1 MRQFVVFQSL
11 WAMQTEPGSLDA
23 QLDRIAAAG
32 FDGVTDHYYNAADVA
47 RLHAATAARG
57 LQIEGQLFP
66 QNVDDL
72 AAALDVI
79 GRHGC
84 HHLTLQ
90 ADVRPRTQAEA
101 GRLIEGW
108 QRLAEQADFPIL
120 LETHR
125 YRLTNDLTFTL
136 DLLAQMPDLKLLADL
151 SHYVVGRELPEP
163 GVAEDDEQIH
173 TILRHSWGFH
183 GRVASSEQVQVSLEF
198 PRHQAWVE
206 RFSGWWRY
214 GIEDWLARPDTPQSL
229 SFTCELGP
237 PPYAITGADG
247 REISDRWAEALKLK
261 SLVQALWKTCCTS
274 SSAQKAGV
282 DGNDQKDAQQRPVD
296 HKWPG

>member
-1 MRQFVVFQSL
+1 MRQFLVFQSL

-72 AAALDVI
+72 ATALDVI

-125 YRLTNDLTFTL
+125 YRLTNDLMFTL

-274 SSAQKAGV
+274 SSAQKAGA

-296 HKWPG
+296 HK

>member
-1 MRQFVVFQSL
+1 MRQFLVFQSL
-11 WAMQTEPGSLDA
+11 WAMQTEPGPLEA
-23 QLDRIAAAG
+23 QLDRIKAAG
-32 FDGVTDHYYNAADVA
+32 FDGITDHYWKPADVA
-47 RLHAATAARG
+47 RLHAATAERG

-66 QNVDDL
+66 QSVDDL

-79 GRHGC
+79 SRYGC

-90 ADVRPRTQAEA
+90 ADVRPRTQVEA
-101 GRLIEGW
+101 GRLVEGW
-108 QRLAEQADFPIL
+108 QRLAEQVDFPVL

-125 YRLTNDLTFTL
+125 YRLTNDLLFTL

-163 GVAEDDEQIH
+163 GAAQDDEQIR

-198 PRHQAWVE
+198 PQHQAWVE
-206 RFSGWWRY
+206 RFTEWWRY
-214 GIEDWLARPDTPQSL
+214 GIEDWLARPNTPQSL

-237 PPYAITGADG
+237 PPYAITGANG
-247 REISDRWAEALKLK
+247 REISDRWAEAVKM
-261 SLVQALWKTCCTS
+261 QAMIRELWRSC
-274 SSAQKAGV
+274 
-282 DGNDQKDAQQRPVD
+282 QQ
-296 HKWPG
+296 

>member
-1 MRQFVVFQSL
+1 MRQFLVFQSL

-274 SSAQKAGV
+274 SSAQKAGA